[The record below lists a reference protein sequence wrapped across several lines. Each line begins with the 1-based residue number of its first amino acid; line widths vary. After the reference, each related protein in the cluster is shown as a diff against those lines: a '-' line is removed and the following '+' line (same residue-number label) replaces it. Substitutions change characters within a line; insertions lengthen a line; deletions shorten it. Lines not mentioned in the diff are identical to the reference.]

1 MSIAKAKKIIF
12 FVFFGGHFSEK
23 ISRFYSNEK
32 AQLLQRQQAKFT
44 KNQAHQNNVFLLSFT
59 ESATHGAN

>member
-1 MSIAKAKKIIF
+1 MSIPKRQKNYF

-23 ISRFYSNEK
+23 VSRFYSNEK

-44 KNQAHQNNVFLLSFT
+44 KNQAHQNNVFLSSFT